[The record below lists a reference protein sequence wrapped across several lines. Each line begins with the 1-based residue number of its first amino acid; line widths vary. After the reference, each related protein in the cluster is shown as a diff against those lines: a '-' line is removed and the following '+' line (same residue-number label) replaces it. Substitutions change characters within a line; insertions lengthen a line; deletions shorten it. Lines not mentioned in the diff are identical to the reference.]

1 MGDSDSPPAWSSRED
16 LMQQHRKPHGLHSSF
31 MLRAVELAQRHLPSS
46 SPLQRPNGNHEA
58 AALVSH
64 PRHMICQRR
73 DGAAAASGWVTG
85 IAYLIIPLLIINT
98 KSILVDGGHRWS
110 GSNFSLSDMGAER
123 HDA

>member
-1 MGDSDSPPAWSSRED
+1 MGDSDSPPAWSSR
-16 LMQQHRKPHGLHSSF
+16 
-31 MLRAVELAQRHLPSS
+31 
-46 SPLQRPNGNHEA
+46 NHEA

-64 PRHMICQRR
+64 PRHMLCQRR
-73 DGAAAASGWVTG
+73 DGAVAASGWVTG